1 MNLIK
6 KLYKKYEEL
15 IKYVFFG
22 VLTTVVSIVSYNAA
36 NAVLGVER
44 YLISNIISWVLAVT
58 FAYIT
63 NKLWVFSSKSWK
75 LSVIGK
81 EIPSFVLA
89 RLASLLIEEAGLF
102 LLMEVM
108 HLGEKSLNLQ
118 LFTLSGALI
127 SKIIMQI
134 VVVIMNYI
142 FSKLVIFKK
151 KTK

>member
-63 NKLWVFSSKSWK
+63 NKLWVFASKSWK

-102 LLMEVM
+102 LLMDVM

-127 SKIIMQI
+127 SKIIMQV